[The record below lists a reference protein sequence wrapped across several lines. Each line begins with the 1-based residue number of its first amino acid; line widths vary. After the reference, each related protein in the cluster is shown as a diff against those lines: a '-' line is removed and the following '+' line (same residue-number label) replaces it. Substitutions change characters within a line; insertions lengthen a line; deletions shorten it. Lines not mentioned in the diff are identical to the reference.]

1 MPKKPKTPPLTFRLP
16 DSNTDAIADYNVA
29 LLTTDLDSYSSTFDA
44 DGVNY
49 LPLHW
54 TDQDT
59 DYYGIMVHVPTT
71 QMVLEIMAKNSS
83 ATAAVAAHP
92 KLLKMGSEQRAS
104 RSALAA
110 GEARLSARRAAR
122 RSLRGASNGTA
133 TTDASSGLFTVISVS
148 RAASDLD
155 AIDEFYVNGMQTT
168 TTLSVT
174 DTSYQKRCYLWDAAG
189 ATADVCFTSRPDSA
203 TSGDFKVS
211 DFESMLNAAHADVTS
226 SGQTCNN
233 KWVDNHYAVDGMVS
247 GDYIQTYIQEKDLY
261 YYCDGNYLHCKLKN
275 FCRTL
280 SSTLS
285 LVLLPFLRANGP
297 KLNFTRVHVRTR

>member
-71 QMVLEIMAKNSS
+71 QMVIEVMAKNSS
-83 ATAAVAAHP
+83 ATARVAAHP
-92 KLLKMGSEQRAS
+92 KLLRMGASEQRAS

-110 GEARLSARRAAR
+110 GEKRLS
-122 RSLRGASNGTA
+122 SSS
-133 TTDASSGLFTVISVS
+133 TDIFTVVSVG

-155 AIDEFYVNGMQTT
+155 ALDEFYSNGMRCS
-168 TTLSVT
+168 TTLSV
-174 DTSYQKRCYLWDAAG
+174 DDAGSGYSKRCYLWDAAD
-189 ATADVCFTSRPDSA
+189 ATADVCFTKRPDSA
-203 TSGDFKVS
+203 TAGSFKVS
-211 DFESMLNAAHADVTS
+211 DFEAMLNSVHATVTS
-226 SGQTCNN
+226 GGETCNN
-233 KWVDNHYAVDGMVS
+233 KWVDNHYAIDGRFS
-247 GDYIQTYIQEKDLY
+247 ADYIQTYVKDNDLY
-261 YYCDGNYLHCKLKN
+261 YYCDSDTMHC
-275 FCRTL
+275 T
-280 SSTLS
+280 
-285 LVLLPFLRANGP
+285 FL
-297 KLNFTRVHVRTR
+297 VRTHGISHAPFFFFTSCLFSHLPGKKN